1 MKRKWNKLLFVIM
14 IYIFLNS
21 LIEGSEYTIIEGYVK
36 DEYNSPLPGVEVAL
50 IDNNNPLSKVVSIT
64 DSKGSFVFKG
74 LKSGRYILTASLMGF
89 ESIIKK
95 DIVIKKENIVKLEI
109 ILQLKEASKETII
122 VSPKK
127 AVMNSKIT
135 MPAQEI
141 NQKEFANA
149 PLQMKR
155 FQEILPLVPSV
166 VRGPDGQI
174 NMNGARAYENSLL
187 VNGAN
192 VTDPITGEF
201 AMEIP
206 IEAIENIQTFT
217 NSYSAEFGK
226 YTGGV
231 VNISTLPGDNQ
242 WKIKFNDFIPRP
254 RFMHHT
260 IEGIESFTPRFVLS
274 GPIAPSKLFFS
285 QSLNYNFIRTTFY
298 DLKLPENE
306 SIYRNFNS
314 LTQLDYL
321 MNNQNR
327 LKFTLSFFP
336 QSISNLGINQFHPP
350 EVSPLQK
357 QSGWN
362 LGFSWENISDKG
374 ALFESIFSIKELKSE
389 ILPDNNSS
397 MLISPEGIYGNYF
410 NEQWRKSYR
419 YSFIQNYT
427 FPSYKFYGE
436 HITKIGAEIDYISY
450 SGESKNFPVYILRK
464 NGSISRKILF
474 SGSGALGEATTE
486 LTTFIQDN
494 WSINP
499 KLTLDLGLRLDKNFL
514 LNGLNPQ
521 PRISFVYLPFNNKST
536 LIRGGLGLF
545 YDKFPL
551 NAADFLSFQKRTEYY
566 YPNEESSYS
575 ITYEPIIMIPLKN
588 PYNLTYNI
596 ELDQEVHKNLFL
608 RINYTD
614 KKGRNIL
621 IVEPEYNSSNN
632 AYLTLS
638 NKGKSEYHSLE
649 LSTRYEFKNNFII
662 ISYIHSISKGDLN
675 DFNRFFGYLQE
686 PIIRP
691 NYYSYLPFDNPNR
704 FLIWGIFHLPSEII
718 FTPVFEYRTGFPFSA
733 LDENQNYIGKINEY
747 RFPALKEFNIRIT
760 KDFKI
765 KNYTAQLGVK
775 IFNLF
780 NTFNPR
786 DVNQNL
792 SSPNFGKFYNNILPR
807 QIRGVLEILF

>member
-1 MKRKWNKLLFVIM
+1 MEWKRNKLLLI
-14 IYIFLNS
+14 IIINIFLNAF
-21 LIEGSEYTIIEGYVK
+21 IEGSENAIIEGYVK
-36 DEYNSPLPGVEVAL
+36 DEYNSPLPGVEVTL
-50 IDNNNPLSKVVSIT
+50 IDNENPMFKSLSIT
-64 DSKGSFVFKG
+64 DSKGNFIFKG

-109 ILQLKEASKETII
+109 ILQLKEEAKETII

-127 AVMNSKIT
+127 DIMNSKIT
-135 MPAQEI
+135 TPAQEI

-149 PLQMKR
+149 PLQAKR

-174 NMNGARAYENSLL
+174 NMNGARAYENALL

-231 VNISTLPGDNQ
+231 VNISTLAGDNQ
-242 WKIKFNDFIPRP
+242 WRIKFNDFIPRP

-260 IEGIESFTPRFVLS
+260 IAGIESFTPRFVLS
-274 GPIAPSKLFFS
+274 GPISPSKLFFS

-298 DLKLPENE
+298 DLKQPENE

-321 MNNQNR
+321 MNNHNR

-336 QSISNLGINQFHPP
+336 QRISNLGINQFHPA

-357 QSGWN
+357 QFGWN

-374 ALFESIFSIKELKSE
+374 ALFENIFSIKELKSE
-389 ILPDNNSS
+389 ILPDNNLS
-397 MLISPEGIYGNYF
+397 MLITPEGIYGNYF
-410 NEQWRKSYR
+410 NEQQRKSYR
-419 YSFIQNYT
+419 FSFAQNYT
-427 FPSYKFYGE
+427 FASYRFYGE

-450 SGESKNFPVYILRK
+450 SGESKNFPVYVLRK
-464 NGSISRKILF
+464 DGSVSRKILF
-474 SGSGALGEATTE
+474 SGLGVLGEAATE
-486 LTTFIQDN
+486 LTSFIQDN

-499 KLTLDLGLRLDKNFL
+499 QFTLDLGLRLDKNFL
-514 LNGLNPQ
+514 LNGLNLQ
-521 PRISFVYLPFNNKST
+521 PRIAFVYLPLNNKST

-566 YPNEESSYS
+566 YPNDESSYS
-575 ITYEPIIMIPLKN
+575 VTYEPMVKDPLKT

-596 ELDQEVHKNLFL
+596 ELDQAIHGNLYL
-608 RINYTD
+608 RINYT
-614 KKGRNIL
+614 KKRGSNIL
-621 IVEPEYNSSNN
+621 VVEPEYNSSDN

-638 NKGKSEYHSLE
+638 NKGKSEYQSLE
-649 LSTRYEFKNNFII
+649 LSTKYEFKNNFII
-662 ISYIHSISKGDLN
+662 ISYIRSISKGDLN
-675 DFNRFFGYLQE
+675 DFNRFYGYLQE

-691 NYYSYLPFDNPNR
+691 DYYSFLPFDNPNR

-718 FTPVFEYRTGFPFSA
+718 FTPVFEYHTGFPFSA
-733 LDENQNYIGKINEY
+733 LDENQNYIGKINGY
-747 RFPALKEFNIRIT
+747 RYPPLKEFNIRIT
-760 KDFKI
+760 KDFKV
-765 KNYTAQLGVK
+765 KNYTVQLGAK
-775 IFNLF
+775 IFNVF

-786 DVNQNL
+786 DVNQNFY
-792 SSPNFGKFYNNILPR
+792 SPNFGKFYNNILPR
-807 QIRGVLEILF
+807 QVRGVLEILF